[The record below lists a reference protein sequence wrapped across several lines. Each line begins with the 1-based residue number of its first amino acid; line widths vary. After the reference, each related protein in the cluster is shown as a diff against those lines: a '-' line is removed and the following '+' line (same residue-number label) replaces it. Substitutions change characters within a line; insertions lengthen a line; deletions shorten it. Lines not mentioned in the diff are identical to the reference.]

1 MPEESMPPV
10 FTPEAREMQLVNLAY
25 DLLEQRLRDG
35 TATSQ
40 EVTTMI
46 RYGTQKAQLEL
57 DILRSQKELMDAKRE
72 SINASMQTDEMFKE
86 AIRAMGI
93 YSGDSE
99 NDDADLY

>member
-1 MPEESMPPV
+1 MPEEHAPPA

-25 DLLEQRLRDG
+25 NLLEQRLRDG

-46 RYGTQKAQLEL
+46 KYGTQKAQLEL
-57 DILRSQKELMDAKRE
+57 DILRSQRELMDAKRE
-72 SINASMQTDEMFKE
+72 SINASMQNDEMFKE

-93 YSGDSE
+93 YSGGSE
-99 NDDADLY
+99 NDDSELY

>member
-1 MPEESMPPV
+1 MPEELSPPA

-25 DLLEQRLRDG
+25 NLLEQRLRDG

-46 RYGTQKAQLEL
+46 KYGTQKAQLEL
-57 DILRSQKELMDAKRE
+57 DILRSQRELMDAKRE
-72 SINASMQTDEMFKE
+72 SINASMQNDEMFKE

-93 YSGDSE
+93 YSGGSE
-99 NDDADLY
+99 NDDSELY

>member
-1 MPEESMPPV
+1 MPRRNTPPTI
-10 FTPEAREMQLVNLAY
+10 TPEAREMQLVNLAY

-57 DILRSQKELMDAKRE
+57 DIMRSQKDLMDAKRE
-72 SINASMQTDEMFKE
+72 SINASIQSDEMFQE
-86 AIRAMGI
+86 AIKAMGI
-93 YSGDSE
+93 YSGQSDDYDSE
-99 NDDADLY
+99 LY

>member
-1 MPEESMPPV
+1 MSRRNAPPTI
-10 FTPEAREMQLVNLAY
+10 TPEAREMQLVNLAY

-57 DILRSQKELMDAKRE
+57 DIMRSQKDLMDAKRE
-72 SINASMQTDEMFKE
+72 SINASIQSDEMFQE
-86 AIRAMGI
+86 AIKAMGI
-93 YSGDSE
+93 YSGQSDDYDSE
-99 NDDADLY
+99 LY

>member
-1 MPEESMPPV
+1 MPRRNAPPTI
-10 FTPEAREMQLVNLAY
+10 TPEAREMQLVNLAY

-57 DILRSQKELMDAKRE
+57 DIMRSQKDLMDAKRD
-72 SINASMQTDEMFKE
+72 SINASIQNDEMFQE
-86 AIRAMGI
+86 AIKAMGI
-93 YSGDSE
+93 YSGHSDDYDSE
-99 NDDADLY
+99 LY

>member
-1 MPEESMPPV
+1 MPGRNAPPTI
-10 FTPEAREMQLVNLAY
+10 TPEAREMQLVNLAY

-57 DILRSQKELMDAKRE
+57 DIMRSQKDLMDAKRD
-72 SINASMQTDEMFKE
+72 SINASIQNDEMFQE
-86 AIRAMGI
+86 AIKAMGI
-93 YSGDSE
+93 YSGQSDDYDSE
-99 NDDADLY
+99 LY